1 MNDPHPVKSFVNLS
15 YNGTLLGTKLKD
27 VNIDQVGLTQL
38 IYPRIFILAMSKILY

>member
-1 MNDPHPVKSFVNLS
+1 LNDSHTVKSFVNL

-38 IYPRIFILAMSKILY
+38 IDPRIFILAMSKVLY